1 MKKWIRSNRKLFIF
15 FITLTLFT
23 GNVLG
28 FALAKNNDKETVG
41 SNGGLETA
49 AAGGQ
54 IVPPPVEQ
62 TIDGGSWVGE
72 EQKAAAI
79 QETSKAK
86 RSQRLYKVDRYNYS
100 KKDIE
105 ELLDNGATIEDIYMS
120 DQLGNEWL
128 IDSKELVRQK
138 LVSREN
144 WKSLETR
151 IRSDKEAKLKRLLQK
166 NAKAEKKLKARKL
179 NTAEMVEL
187 LEFVDEKP
195 SGDVDRIL
203 DTYEKKGP
211 QGLAELKLDDAAA
224 ADATEELPAAE
235 QPKRN
240 TDNSGPGQSTDSGTG
255 SADQLDPLP
264 VQSDKQAVGEVA
276 AQ

>member
-1 MKKWIRSNRKLFIF
+1 
-15 FITLTLFT
+15 
-23 GNVLG
+23 
-28 FALAKNNDKETVG
+28 
-41 SNGGLETA
+41 
-49 AAGGQ
+49 
-54 IVPPPVEQ
+54 
-62 TIDGGSWVGE
+62 
-72 EQKAAAI
+72 
-79 QETSKAK
+79 
-86 RSQRLYKVDRYNYS
+86 VDRYNYS

-187 LEFVDEKP
+187 LECVDEKP